1 MAETPR
7 HHIAMWGAPGS
18 GKTTL
23 LAALS
28 VALNRR
34 DDDWK
39 IVGQNP
45 ESSAY
50 LTDMTSA
57 LTSGKEFPEAST
69 ILETYQWALIGPA
82 PTGLFQRRSKRGSTM
97 IGLTMVDAPGGHFAP
112 GKRTGRP
119 GGAEERQEELMA
131 NLTQSRGIVFLF
143 DPIREFEV
151 GDAYD
156 HLHGPLNRLAEKML
170 ESGQFEGG
178 KLPHHIAVC
187 ITKFDD
193 PRVLQTAQKQRLL
206 SPDLDDKYQFPKV
219 AVEDAR
225 ELFRELSRVSA
236 TGSAEMVMNALD
248 KFFHRDRIRFYV
260 TSSIG
265 FYLDQHT
272 ETFDWNDYLNLVP
285 DEADKAALRIRGPVY
300 PINVVEPMLWLGER
314 LARQGR
320 SR

>member
-1 MAETPR
+1 MQPESPR

-28 VALNRR
+28 IALNRR

-39 IVGQNP
+39 IIGQNP
-45 ESSAY
+45 ESTAY
-50 LTDMTSA
+50 LTEMTSA

-69 ILETYQWALIGPA
+69 ALETYQWALIGPA
-82 PTGLFQRRSKRGSTM
+82 QRSLFRRSSRRASTT

-112 GKRTGRP
+112 GKRTGRT

-170 ESGQFEGG
+170 ESNEFDGG

-193 PRVLQTAQKQRLL
+193 PRVLQTAEKRGLIE
-206 SPDLDDKYQFPKV
+206 LDDKHRFPV
-219 AVEDAR
+219 VGSDEAR
-225 ELFRELSRVSA
+225 DLFGQLSRVSA
-236 TGSAEMVMNALD
+236 TGTADMVINSLD
-248 KFFHRDRIRFYV
+248 KFFHKSHIKFYV

-265 FYLDQHT
+265 FYVNPHT
-272 ETFDWNDYLNLVP
+272 ETFDWHDYLNLIP
-285 DEADKAALRIRGPVY
+285 DESDHAALRIRGPVY

-314 LARQGR
+314 LARTGR
-320 SR
+320 PR

>member
-1 MAETPR
+1 MQPESPR

-28 VALNRR
+28 IALNRR
-34 DDDWK
+34 EDDWK
-39 IVGQNP
+39 IIGQNP
-45 ESSAY
+45 ESTAY
-50 LTDMTSA
+50 LTEMTSA

-69 ILETYQWALIGPA
+69 ALETFQWALIGPA
-82 PTGLFQRRSKRGSTM
+82 QRSLFRRQSKRASTT

-112 GKRTGRP
+112 GKRGGRT

-170 ESGQFEGG
+170 ESNEFIGG

-193 PRVLQTAQKQRLL
+193 PRVLQTAQKRGLIE
-206 SPDLDDKYQFPKV
+206 LDDRHRFPRV
-219 AVEDAR
+219 GSDEAR
-225 ELFRELSRVSA
+225 DLFGQLSRVSA
-236 TGSAEMVMNALD
+236 TGTADMVINSLD
-248 KFFHRDRIRFYV
+248 KFFHESHIKFYV

-265 FYLDQHT
+265 FYVNPQT
-272 ETFDWNDYLNLVP
+272 ETFDWNDYLNLIP
-285 DEADKAALRIRGPVY
+285 DESDHAALRIRGPVY

-314 LARQGR
+314 LSRQGR